1 MKILFLY
8 TELADYTLACLKAL
22 KKNVANPDIAVIHY
36 PVNPEAPFDF
46 DFGETGAFTGI
57 NKFEAY
63 TGLKKYIDS
72 FQPDKIVVSGWA
84 NKWYVR
90 LCMAYRKRSVCI
102 LIMDNHW
109 TGTLKQRLF
118 TLIFRSLLIPVF
130 KKIWVPG
137 DPQVVYAKRLGF
149 REQNIIKG
157 FYCCDVDF
165 YSEMGKRVFAVKEK
179 DFPKR
184 LLCVARYIPAKNYKT
199 LWGAFIQWKAETNNN
214 WELWCAGIGEDF
226 DKRIQHPAIHHLGFI
241 QKDAWKDI
249 ITQTGIFILPS
260 NFEPWAV
267 AVQEFA
273 AAGYP
278 LILSSKVGAATAF
291 LQKDNGWLFD
301 PYDTGRLMDI
311 FRKLEALPTATLS
324 KMSLKS
330 IEMARKITPDSW
342 ADALLKA

>member
-8 TELADYTLACLKAL
+8 TELADYTLTCLKAL
-22 KKNVANPDIAVIHY
+22 KKNVVNPHIAVIHY

-46 DFGETGAFTGI
+46 DFGETGTFASIKEFNSYANFKKHVNAFR
-57 NKFEAY
+57 
-63 TGLKKYIDS
+63 
-72 FQPDKIVVSGWA
+72 PDKIIISGWA

-90 LCMAYRKRSVCI
+90 LCMAYRKKATCI

-109 TGTLKQRLF
+109 TGALKQRLF
-118 TLIFRSLLIPVF
+118 TPIFRSVLMPVF

-137 DPQVVYAKRLGF
+137 SPQVVYAKKLGF
-149 REQNIIKG
+149 KEPDIMKG

-165 YSEMGKRVFAVKEK
+165 YSEMGTRVFAAKEK

-184 LLCVARYIPAKNYKT
+184 LLCVARYIPAKNYET
-199 LWGAFIQWKAETNNN
+199 LWKTFVQWKAETNND
-214 WELWCAGIGEDF
+214 WELWCAGTGEDF
-226 DKRIQHPAIHHLGFI
+226 DKRKQHPAIRHLGFV

-249 ITQTGIFILPS
+249 IAQTGIFILPS
-260 NFEPWAV
+260 SFEPWAV

-291 LQKDNGWLFD
+291 LQNENGWRFN
-301 PYDTGRLMDI
+301 PYDAVSLMDI
-311 FRKLEALPTATLS
+311 FRELEALPAIALS
-324 KMSLKS
+324 
-330 IEMARKITPDSW
+330 EMAVKSREIAGKITPASW
-342 ADALLKA
+342 AAALLGA